1 MRQQTDPQKMSESEA
16 FAKAVQRALF
26 NICWLGV
33 GAGVIALISN
43 ASWKLAVGMFVVYL
57 IVYLFAV
64 VIDALLV
71 LMTMLLPSLLV
82 SPFTIIYGRVLMGRL
97 AWSFLTGVVGV
108 IDAGAGLALGWY
120 LYQRLF

>member
-1 MRQQTDPQKMSESEA
+1 MSESEA
-16 FAKAVQRALF
+16 FAKAVKRAVF
-26 NICWLGV
+26 NTSWLGV
-33 GAGVIALISN
+33 GAAVITLISK

-71 LMTMLLPSLLV
+71 LLTMLVPSLLV
-82 SPFTIIYGRVLMGRL
+82 SPFTMIYGRVLMGRL
-97 AWSFLTGVVGV
+97 AWSFLTGVVGI
-108 IDAGAGLALGWY
+108 IDACAGFAFGWR